1 MSMVQLGAFKV
12 TQASHNKAREIVG
25 NKPQGTR
32 KSTDEV
38 LASLRKMM
46 PGWTISTSKSDWTEG
61 VRNIEIDEEV
71 LQRMADDPDTMVK
84 FKAII
89 LDLEDAAPHLERWK
103 EENPDSQLM
112 FQFELL
118 ENGQLQAI
126 ALLKTLFG
134 QEVETTFDM
143 PTDRTTWGALV
154 HGKLNALSQGRV
166 EDAEGNRSW
175 VV

>member
-1 MSMVQLGAFKV
+1 MSMVQLGAFNV
-12 TQASHNKAREIVG
+12 SRSSYTKAREIV
-25 NKPQGTR
+25 NDKPKGTR

-46 PGWTISTSKSDWTEG
+46 PGWTISTNKADWTEG
-61 VRNIEIDEEV
+61 VRNIEIDEET
-71 LQRMADDPDTMVK
+71 LQRMADDPETMVK

-89 LDLEDAAPHLERWK
+89 LDLEEAVPHLERWK
-103 EENPDSQLM
+103 EENPDSQM
-112 FQFELL
+112 TFSFELL

-134 QEVETTFDM
+134 QEVETTFEM
-143 PTDRTTWGALV
+143 PTDRNTWSGLFN
-154 HGKLNALSQGRV
+154 GKLNALAQGRV
-166 EDAEGNRSW
+166 EDADGNRSW